1 MRVLLILALC
11 IGLIACSTSTDKELI
26 KNKQIDLK
34 TAISSYTSFYENDMT
49 IGKSF
54 IISPFVLN
62 LFHLL

>member
-26 KNKQIDLK
+26 ENKQIDLK
-34 TAISSYTSFYENDMT
+34 TAISSYTSFYENGMT

-62 LFHLL
+62 LFPLL